1 MAEQQFVDPFG
12 GVKQGMNALLGVA
25 RLNMADRQMDLAA
38 KQDAREQQKFE
49 SEQEMLPLKY
59 QQAKMELGMQ
69 YLPSV
74 TRESYADFYR
84 WATEEPLNKK
94 KGLGTIPKELMPNPS
109 VVAAMAPEDFENTK
123 KRWFMTGKQLS
134 EMSVADYKTN
144 LEKGLADA
152 KAKASQS
159 EIAARSGANM
169 AEIAARKELEEASH
183 RNALARYGRADEVD
197 AARTQRDIEL
207 AKTRGTGGG
216 SRDPR
221 MMELINQAEA
231 RAKEK
236 RALAAQNS
244 IYANTSAW
252 AKVQEQIDAY
262 DRDIQA
268 LAQRAKQLGFAP
280 EDVLVAGGLSQGGV
294 AEQQPGAGQP
304 AGGGPTKIRTYV
316 PGKGFVEQ
324 APTAA
329 GAP

>member
-59 QQAKMELGMQ
+59 QQAKMELGIQ

-216 SRDPR
+216 KDPR
-221 MMELINQAEA
+221 MMDVMNQ
-231 RAKEK
+231 
-236 RALAAQNS
+236 
-244 IYANTSAW
+244 
-252 AKVQEQIDAY
+252 VQELMKERRRQAYPEYGLPPNKAAIADID
-262 DRDIQA
+262 RQ
-268 LAQRAKQLGFAP
+268 LAQYAERYRQLGGDPRDLLQDIGAP
-280 EDVLVAGGLSQGGV
+280 SELQPVAGQS
-294 AEQQPGAGQP
+294 